1 MTKELFPVVIL
12 AGGLATRLRPLTE
25 TIPKALLAINGEP
38 FVEHQLRLLA
48 REGVKKIVFCIGF
61 LGEQIENFVGDGS
74 RFGVEVSY
82 VYDGPV
88 LLGTAGAVKKALPL
102 VNGDTFFV
110 LNGDSYLP
118 CDHAAVQASFINSG
132 KQALMTVF
140 HNEGKWDTSN
150 VEYADNMIVNYDKQ
164 NRTPRMLHIDYGLE
178 IFTKQAFASVPDDEP
193 FDLVPVYQALLKKN
207 QLAAHVVTQRFYE
220 NGSLAGIEAME
231 EYLAGVSVM
240 AGHAASSS

>member
-1 MTKELFPVVIL
+1 MKKDLFPVVIM

-25 TIPKALLAINGEP
+25 TIPKALLDINGEP
-38 FVEHQLRLLA
+38 FVTHQLKLLA
-48 REGVKKIVFCIGF
+48 NQGIRKVVFCLGF
-61 LGEQIENFVGDGS
+61 LGEQIVDFVGDGS
-74 RFGVEVSY
+74 RFGLDVSY
-82 VYDGPV
+82 VFDGPV

-102 VNGDTFFV
+102 VDNAFFV

-118 CDHAAVQASFINSG
+118 CDHLAVQTAFINSG

-150 VEYADNMIVNYDKQ
+150 VEYADNMIINYDKQ

-178 IFTKQAFASVPDDEP
+178 VFTKQAFDIVPDDKP

-220 NGSLAGIEAME
+220 NGSLAGIKAME
-231 EYLAGVSVM
+231 EYLAAPAKTAVS
-240 AGHAASSS
+240 